1 MDIGEALLL
10 GQLGGQSGCLV
21 KDLPVEDD
29 LGPVVL
35 GIVYL
40 HQGGGGGHD
49 DGGGHSGSLGGVGQ
63 TLGVVARGGGD
74 KSPLLLL
81 LGEGADFI
89 VGAADFVCAGHLHIF
104 RF

>member
-10 GQLGGQSGCLV
+10 GQLGSQGGGLV

-29 LGPVVL
+29 LSPVVL
-35 GIVYL
+35 GVVYL
-40 HQGGGGGHD
+40 HQGGSGGHNNGGGHA
-49 DGGGHSGSLGGVGQ
+49 GRLGGVGQ

-74 KSPLLLL
+74 EPPLLLL

-89 VGAADFVCAGHLHIF
+89 VGAADFVGTGHLHIF